1 MDREA
6 SAKGLDP
13 RLAGIKIV
21 DSDTHVTEVPDL
33 FTARALAKY
42 KDKVPHVRRVNGVDR
57 WFVGDRDWGS
67 MGGNVIR
74 ADNNKLLGRLAFPTF
89 EEGHAGAHNTKARLQ
104 AMDKTGIYAQIC
116 FQNSARRK
124 PDR

>member
-1 MDREA
+1 VDREA

-21 DSDTHVTEVPDL
+21 DCDTHVTEVPDL

-67 MGGNVIR
+67 MGGKVIR

-89 EEGHAGAHNTKARLQ
+89 EEGMPVHTIQKRGCRRWMKWVSTPK
-104 AMDKTGIYAQIC
+104 
-116 FQNSARRK
+116 SASRI
-124 PDR
+124 PA